1 MGSILVTP
9 GKLISELII
18 THLKLWHAL
27 EDAYDKDASDE
38 EIGKAKRIIC
48 QLNAKRAILED
59 EIDQN
64 FKDWFEGKDIYK
76 FIPALK
82 DYSKRNV
89 KTKKDK
95 G

>member
-9 GKLISELII
+9 GKLISELVV

-27 EDAYDKDASDE
+27 EDAYDENASDE
-38 EIGKAKRIIC
+38 EVGKAKRKIC
-48 QLNAKRAILED
+48 QLNSKRAILED
-59 EIDQN
+59 EIDKN
-64 FKDWFEGKDIYK
+64 FKDWLEGKDLYE

-82 DYSKRNV
+82 DYR
-89 KTKKDK
+89 KKNAKAETDN